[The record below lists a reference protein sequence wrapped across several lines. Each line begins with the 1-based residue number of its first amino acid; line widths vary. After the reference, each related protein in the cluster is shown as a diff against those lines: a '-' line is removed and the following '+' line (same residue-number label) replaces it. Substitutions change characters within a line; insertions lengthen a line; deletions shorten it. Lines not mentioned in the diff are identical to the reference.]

1 MVALRAQATC
11 GLAVS
16 LPTSL
21 DVTMEFEPAFLSGRT
36 FAAVVA
42 VVGAGVVYV
51 LGRLVLA
58 RIARPAYPM
67 PERLADRAQAARK
80 SLLRIWGCAVAGGL
94 LLALVGLLPG
104 AGGRVFLLPG
114 VVGVLLLLAA
124 AAVFRDVAAGFSIL
138 LEGQMGPG
146 DRVRLFGVDVEGVVE
161 DVRLRRTVVREDD
174 GSRVVV
180 PNAKVGAVRAVS
192 HRSGR
197 SSDEASEPSAAGRR
211 RGGRGSRRRGGRGRG
226 RSKDRG
232 SDRKEASPSSGAP
245 ASDEEPAASG
255 EKEET
260 SGDAEGPEDGA
271 EPAGEMLSES
281 PWSIE

>member
-1 MVALRAQATC
+1 
-11 GLAVS
+11 
-16 LPTSL
+16 
-21 DVTMEFEPAFLSGRT
+21 MELEPAFLSGRT

-42 VVGAGVVYV
+42 VVGAGVMYV

-67 PERLADRAQAARK
+67 PERLADRARAARK

-197 SSDEASEPSAAGRR
+197 PSEEAPEPSAAGGRR
-211 RGGRGSRRRGGRGRG
+211 GRGSRRRGGRGRG
-226 RSKDRG
+226 RPKDRR

-255 EKEET
+255 EKGEA
-260 SGDAEGPEDGA
+260 SGDAEGPKDGS
-271 EPAGEMLSES
+271 EPSGEMLSES